1 MRVVFMGTPA
11 FAVPSLD
18 RLAEQGHALPLVVT
32 RPDRPRRHGAAKPE
46 PTPVK
51 ERALALGLEVAEPGS
66 LREPEFLAR
75 LEAVRADLAVVVA
88 FGQILPPAILALPPR
103 GAVNVHASLL
113 PRWRGAAPI
122 ARAIL
127 AGDAATGVTT
137 MQMDR
142 GLDTGPILLER
153 ACDIGPDETAGELT
167 IRLARL
173 GADLLIE
180 TLGALERGAVAPRP
194 QDDGLAT
201 WAPPLRREDGRI
213 DWGADAAA
221 VSCRVRACL
230 PWPVAEAGL
239 RGGRIQILAAQPL
252 PAEQGTV
259 AEPGKDAEQG
269 TVAEP
274 GKDAEPGS
282 VLEAGERLVVACGR
296 GTRLDIRSLR
306 VPGRRAAT
314 AREAVNGRVVGR
326 GDRFTAP
333 PA

>member
-1 MRVVFMGTPA
+1 MRVVFMGTPE

-51 ERALALGLEVAEPGS
+51 ARALAIGLEVAEPAS
-66 LREPEFLAR
+66 VRDPDFLAR
-75 LEAVRADLAVVVA
+75 LEAIRPDLAVVVA
-88 FGQILPPAILALPPR
+88 FGQILPPALLALPAR

-127 AGDAATGVTT
+127 AGDTATGVTT

-142 GLDTGPILLER
+142 GLDTGPILLMR
-153 ACDIGPDETAGELT
+153 SCDIGADETAGELT
-167 IRLARL
+167 DRLARL

-180 TLGALERGAVAPRP
+180 TLGALERNALPPRP
-194 QDDGLAT
+194 QDDALAT
-201 WAPPLRREDGRI
+201 WAPPLRREDGGI
-213 DWGADAAA
+213 DWSADAAA
-221 VSCRVRACL
+221 VSRRVRACL

-239 RGGRIQILAAQPL
+239 RGGRIQILAASPL
-252 PAEQGTV
+252 PPHPAEKGTMAESGAGV
-259 AEPGKDAEQG
+259 APG
-269 TVAEP
+269 T
-274 GKDAEPGS
+274 
-282 VLEAGERLVVACGR
+282 VLEAGERLVVACGG
-296 GTRLDIRSLR
+296 GTRLQIRSLR

-314 AREAVNGRVVGR
+314 AREAVNGRVVGPM
-326 GDRFTAP
+326 DRFTAP